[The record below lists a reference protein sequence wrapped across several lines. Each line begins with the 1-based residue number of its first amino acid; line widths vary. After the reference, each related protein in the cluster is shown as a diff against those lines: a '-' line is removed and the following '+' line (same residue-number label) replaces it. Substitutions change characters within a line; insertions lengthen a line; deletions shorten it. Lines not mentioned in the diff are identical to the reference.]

1 MITSL
6 RTYLLHNP
14 CSHCLFP
21 SSRKCMKCPSSAEF
35 FFFFIEQEFNNLAGE
50 RLVGFSRWM
59 RCSFLVSEC
68 LLMCAS
74 WLMPPSSQCP
84 GLGHFAFGQRGL
96 WKAKSLSLH
105 QCLSKKKKEE
115 KKQKT
120 CSLENLIKKLF
131 SKAWAGFRKTNRAR

>member
-14 CSHCLFP
+14 CSHRLFP
-21 SSRKCMKCPSSAEF
+21 SSRTCMKCPSSAEF
-35 FFFFIEQEFNNLAGE
+35 FFFFVEQEFNNLAGE

-105 QCLSKKKKEE
+105 QCLSKKKEKRKKAEDVLVGEFNKEVIF
-115 KKQKT
+115 K
-120 CSLENLIKKLF
+120 
-131 SKAWAGFRKTNRAR
+131 GMGRV

>member
-14 CSHCLFP
+14 CSHRLFP

-35 FFFFIEQEFNNLAGE
+35 FFFFVEQEFNNLAGE

-68 LLMCAS
+68 LLMCV
-74 WLMPPSSQCP
+74 PPGSCHPPHSVQAWDTLLLDKEGC
-84 GLGHFAFGQRGL
+84 GRRRACHSISVS
-96 WKAKSLSLH
+96 AKKR
-105 QCLSKKKKEE
+105 KK